1 MSDKSKLGFNIKP
14 KNYDELN
21 STDNLITSGSDSG
34 WLGKK
39 LQGDDSNDLDLSKI
53 NPLFDKELYEK
64 YRPGVNTN
72 DGSVNQDIW
81 GYKCFNSPVSF
92 RNGIYGDTYSITE
105 QKSSGDIINLIPETY
120 ATIKSDT
127 TVKNKI
133 YNRTDNDTNNY
144 SEYIY
149 KKYHGPVDY
158 DNSQFTYMDTV
169 IPDSDDHTIS
179 DIIIK
184 SHSES
189 HCDNNAFAI
198 NDEYE
203 RTLCSVRPNYYIA
216 SAPDVSDA
224 QYVYSVNYANTQY
237 ERKLQAYTPAVSTDN
252 YFLTDEKNVTATFSM
267 HANSPYIL
275 DYGDEPE
282 TGANIL
288 LETNRTKTVDG
299 AVSDRY
305 ASCIIASPDYID
317 SSVTLLAREDSNKC
331 NIEVTTNYIQ
341 IGAADGDFSTTN
353 DKFSRI
359 FVLNNRINKSISG
372 NAIDIDYHV
381 KDIVVDYLSTKS
393 NITGPAID
401 ITFDYRKTAINGQV
415 DSSIETYCLGA
426 AYPAKFQ
433 NLNGVAS
440 INVAGIYAIEDENN
454 LPTYKKYCGTYITPT
469 SITTNGIQFDML
481 DFDDIRDPH
490 STIHNKLVPV
500 ARKFNN
506 IDTAGLQ
513 LFACATDTP
522 TSFICDYLEV
532 SKSIKCSNIVGS
544 GLAYVNPTNNA
555 VTDVLTV
562 SNENL
567 ILPRGN
573 KTIQLGSADNRFG
586 TIYGDLNGTAVIA
599 DHAATAEQATK
610 DQDGNI
616 IKSSYLNILDFGRN
630 DIESYNAIIG
640 GGERIFFFDEKYFDT
655 NNTIP
660 PIHKSYSSIGTSGT
674 YETECYNLYISK
686 TLGVNPGNPDEDIT
700 RTKKCCV
707 SCELKFDSETAIAD
721 FSIYPKTSTSDTFE
735 SVDSMNI
742 GKPDAPW
749 DELYCNKFPTIAGT
763 TDTTLVGNIRLLC
776 IKAPTASQTLTRT
789 IEPGEEFE
797 YPVTLSDNRPVNPY
811 SIKCTI
817 HIAKFK
823 VADNSNNSIG
833 IDPGAQVAGKWVAL
847 SSTYINANSANI
859 SLCFP
864 VLAIRVE

>member
-1 MSDKSKLGFNIKP
+1 MSDKSKLGFNINP
-14 KNYDELN
+14 KSYDELN
-21 STDNLITSGSDSG
+21 STDNIITSGSDSG

-39 LQGDDSNDLDLSKI
+39 LQCDDSNDLDLSKI
-53 NPLFDKELYEK
+53 NPLFDKDLYEK

-105 QKSSGDIINLIPETY
+105 NKSSGDIINLIPETY

-288 LETNRTKTVDG
+288 LETNRARTVDG
-299 AVSDRY
+299 IVSDRY
-305 ASCIIASPDYID
+305 ASCNIASPDYKH
-317 SSVTLLAREDSNKC
+317 SSVKLLAKEDSNEC

-341 IGAADGDFSTTN
+341 IGAADSDFSVTN
-353 DKFSRI
+353 DKFSHI
-359 FVLNNRINKSISG
+359 FVSNSSINKSISG

-381 KDIVVDYLSTKS
+381 KDIVVDHPSTNS

-401 ITFDYRKTAINGQV
+401 IVFDYRKTAINGQA
-415 DSSIETYCLGA
+415 DSSIETYCLEA
-426 AYPAKFQ
+426 AYPATFQ

-440 INVAGIYAIEDENN
+440 INVAGIYATEDENN
-454 LPTYKKYCGTYITPT
+454 LPIYKKYCGTYITPT

-490 STIHNKLVPV
+490 STVHNKLVPV

-506 IDTAGLQ
+506 IDTVGLQ
-513 LFACATDTP
+513 LFACTTDMP

-544 GLAYVNPTNNA
+544 GLAYVNPTNSA
-555 VTDVLTV
+555 STDLLTV
-562 SNENL
+562 SDENL

-573 KTIQLGSADNRFG
+573 KTIKLGSTDNRFG
-586 TIYGDLNGTAVIA
+586 TIYGDLNGTADKAKADEHGHNIA
-599 DHAATAEQATK
+599 KT
-610 DQDGNI
+610 
-616 IKSSYLNILDFGRN
+616 
-630 DIESYNAIIG
+630 
-640 GGERIFFFDEKYFDT
+640 YFDKNS
-655 NNTIP
+655 NNTITGATTISRP
-660 PIHKSYSSIGTSGT
+660 GDVLRILPNSLDEEDRCSINIATSDVDMRYKTTLNVHQQDNTNLACSLSLYAYHNNDVSSFSILPSVESTTSGIVNDNVALNIGGKNNYFTNIYCKNFPTVHNTLIGHGVSASGSLQTSIG
-674 YETECYNLYISK
+674 C
-686 TLGVNPGNPDEDIT
+686 
-700 RTKKCCV
+700 
-707 SCELKFDSETAIAD
+707 
-721 FSIYPKTSTSDTFE
+721 
-735 SVDSMNI
+735 
-742 GKPDAPW
+742 
-749 DELYCNKFPTIAGT
+749 
-763 TDTTLVGNIRLLC
+763 IRLLC
-776 IKAPTASQTLTRT
+776 VEIRPVQVAINEQIRPGFAIRDGKIT
-789 IEPGEEFE
+789 IDGNE
-797 YPVTLSDNRPVNPY
+797 YPVYLAGFAVEDQS
-811 SIKCTI
+811 
-817 HIAKFK
+817 
-823 VADNSNNSIG
+823 NSIRVKPISDSVVTDSWYSLSG
-833 IDPGAQVAGKWVAL
+833 IFLAHNTESYVK
-847 SSTYINANSANI
+847 YIPI
-859 SLCFP
+859 
-864 VLAIRVE
+864 LAIRSY

>member
-1 MSDKSKLGFNIKP
+1 MSDKSKLGFNINP

-53 NPLFDKELYEK
+53 NPLFDKDLYEK

-237 ERKLQAYTPAVSTDN
+237 ERKLQAYTPAVSIDN

-288 LETNRTKTVDG
+288 LETNRARTVDG
-299 AVSDRY
+299 IVSDRY
-305 ASCIIASPDYID
+305 ASCNIASPDYNH
-317 SSVTLLAREDSNKC
+317 SSVKLLAKEDSNEC
-331 NIEVTTNYIQ
+331 NIEVATEYIQ
-341 IGAADGDFSTTN
+341 IGAADGDFSVTN
-353 DKFSRI
+353 DKFSHI
-359 FVLNNRINKSISG
+359 FVSNSSINKSISG

-381 KDIVVDYLSTKS
+381 KDIVVDYPSTNS

-401 ITFDYRKTAINGQV
+401 IVFDYRKTAINGQA
-415 DSSIETYCLGA
+415 DSSIETYCLEA
-426 AYPAKFQ
+426 AYPATFQ

-440 INVAGIYAIEDENN
+440 INVAGIYATEDENN
-454 LPTYKKYCGTYITPT
+454 LPIYKKYCGTYITPT

-490 STIHNKLVPV
+490 STVHNKLVPV

-513 LFACATDTP
+513 LFACTTDMP

-544 GLAYVNPTNNA
+544 GLAYVNPTNSA
-555 VTDVLTV
+555 STDLLTV

-573 KTIQLGSADNRFG
+573 KEVTIGSTENQLNE
-586 TIYGDLNGTAVIA
+586 IYVNILNGTATRAKSA
-599 DHAATAEQATK
+599 DKAKADEHGKNIAAT
-610 DQDGNI
+610 
-616 IKSSYLNILDFGRN
+616 
-630 DIESYNAIIG
+630 
-640 GGERIFFFDEKYFDT
+640 YFNKNS
-655 NNTIP
+655 NNTITGTTTISRAGNLLRILP
-660 PIHKSYSSIGTSGT
+660 NDIDEENNCNISIVTNEPDMRYKTTLNVHQQDNTNLACSLSLYAYHNNDVSSFSIIPSVERTTSGIL
-674 YETECYNLYISK
+674 NDNVAL
-686 TLGVNPGNPDEDIT
+686 
-700 RTKKCCV
+700 
-707 SCELKFDSETAIAD
+707 
-721 FSIYPKTSTSDTFE
+721 
-735 SVDSMNI
+735 NI
-742 GKPDAPW
+742 GG
-749 DELYCNKFPTIAGT
+749 ENNYFTNIYCKKFPTITGSTGGT
-763 TDTTLVGNIRLLC
+763 SVGNIRLLA
-776 IKAPTASQTLTRT
+776 IQSPYMPDIDIYKT
-789 IEPGEEFE
+789 IEHGSEIQSPIIIDGKEFNIYIARLGTVVE
-797 YPVTLSDNRPVNPY
+797 NGANI
-811 SIKCTI
+811 IKLMGAI
-817 HIAKFK
+817 DG
-823 VADNSNNSIG
+823 VA
-833 IDPGAQVAGKWVAL
+833 VAGKWRLL
-847 SSTYINANSANI
+847 SSVYITNDRAGI
-859 SLCFP
+859 MYTP
-864 VLAIRVE
+864 VLAMRVE

>member
-1 MSDKSKLGFNIKP
+1 MSDKSKLGFNINP

-39 LQGDDSNDLDLSKI
+39 LQGDNNNTIDLSKI

-81 GYKCFNSPVSF
+81 GYKCFKSPVSF
-92 RNGIYGDTYSITE
+92 RNGIYGDTYSI
-105 QKSSGDIINLIPETY
+105 KSIEGIEDSIIHKYAYNGVSTAVNDKNNIADKDARDNVRYSYNLTKELLTAQEKSYIASTYTGKLRRELNSAVRPTYDLFEKEPRVYGSSIENETSVSGDVRTDCFWLYTYCNPDKTKLNIYNGINAYSSNSPTQYINERNEINIASTIFNDDNTGTTQDTEHAYSESRVTVGANCKEDIVIKDHTSASGNCIRMYSTNGRYCNTEYINDNISSIIITPEIINTSIDNKIIAIDYHTSKLTGDDYNYSVPFIDVTFDYTKVTDDPASLMLFQINSLLNIQD
-120 ATIKSDT
+120 ATISNNEDHAPSIN
-127 TVKNKI
+127 VYGIFKNA
-133 YNRTDNDTNNY
+133 N
-144 SEYIY
+144 
-149 KKYHGPVDY
+149 
-158 DNSQFTYMDTV
+158 
-169 IPDSDDHTIS
+169 S
-179 DIIIK
+179 DIIK
-184 SHSES
+184 
-189 HCDNNAFAI
+189 
-198 NDEYE
+198 Y
-203 RTLCSVRPNYYIA
+203 RG
-216 SAPDVSDA
+216 
-224 QYVYSVNYANTQY
+224 TQ
-237 ERKLQAYTPAVSTDN
+237 
-252 YFLTDEKNVTATFSM
+252 
-267 HANSPYIL
+267 
-275 DYGDEPE
+275 
-282 TGANIL
+282 
-288 LETNRTKTVDG
+288 
-299 AVSDRY
+299 
-305 ASCIIASPDYID
+305 
-317 SSVTLLAREDSNKC
+317 
-331 NIEVTTNYIQ
+331 
-341 IGAADGDFSTTN
+341 
-353 DKFSRI
+353 
-359 FVLNNRINKSISG
+359 
-372 NAIDIDYHV
+372 
-381 KDIVVDYLSTKS
+381 
-393 NITGPAID
+393 
-401 ITFDYRKTAINGQV
+401 
-415 DSSIETYCLGA
+415 
-426 AYPAKFQ
+426 
-433 NLNGVAS
+433 
-440 INVAGIYAIEDENN
+440 
-454 LPTYKKYCGTYITPT
+454 ITPT
-469 SITTNGIQFDML
+469 SITVNAIQFNKL
-481 DFDDIRDPH
+481 TAGETFI
-490 STIHNKLVPV
+490 SNIHNKLVPV
-500 ARKFNN
+500 EYIFKQNDNDETGINTYGLKLLGCDNKFK
-506 IDTAGLQ
+506 
-513 LFACATDTP
+513 

-532 SKSIKCSNIVGS
+532 SKSIKCSNIVGIAS
-544 GLAYVNPTNNA
+544 AAEKLVYVNPENGAT
-555 VTDVLTV
+555 TDLLTV
-562 SNENL
+562 SNENV

-573 KTIQLGSADNRFG
+573 KTIKLGSADNRFG

-610 DQDGNI
+610 DQDGNV

-686 TLGVNPGNPDEDIT
+686 TLGVNPGNPDEDII

-707 SCELKFDSETAIAD
+707 SHELKFDSETAIAD

-749 DELYCNKFPTIAGT
+749 DEIHCKRFPTIAGT
-763 TDTTLVGNIRLLC
+763 TDTTFVGNIRLLC
-776 IKAPTASQTLTRT
+776 IKAPTVSQTLTRT

-811 SIKCTI
+811 SIECTI

-864 VLAIRVE
+864 VLAMRVE

>member
-1 MSDKSKLGFNIKP
+1 MSDKSKLGFNINP

-53 NPLFDKELYEK
+53 NPLFDKELYER

-144 SEYIY
+144 SEYTY
-149 KKYHGPVDY
+149 KKYHGTVDY

-169 IPDSDDHTIS
+169 IPDSDEHTIS
-179 DIIIK
+179 DVIIK

-203 RTLCSVRPNYYIA
+203 RTICSVRPNYYIA
-216 SAPDVSDA
+216 SAHDVSDA
-224 QYVYSVNYANTQY
+224 QYVYSVNYANAQY

-275 DYGDEPE
+275 NYGDEPE

-288 LETNRTKTVDG
+288 LETNRAKTVDG
-299 AVSDRY
+299 VVSDRY
-305 ASCIIASPDYID
+305 ASCIIASPDYIG

-331 NIEVTTNYIQ
+331 SIEVTTNYIQ

-353 DKFSRI
+353 DKFSHI
-359 FVLNNRINKSISG
+359 FVLNNSINKSISG
-372 NAIDIDYHV
+372 KAIDIDYHV
-381 KDIVVDYLSTKS
+381 KDIVVDYLSTKT

-401 ITFDYRKTAINGQV
+401 IVFDYRKTAINGQA
-415 DSSIETYCLGA
+415 DSSIETYCLEA

-433 NLNGVAS
+433 NLNGIAS

-490 STIHNKLVPV
+490 SAVHNKLVPV

-506 IDTAGLQ
+506 IDTVGLQ
-513 LFACATDTP
+513 LFACAADTP

-532 SKSIKCSNIVGS
+532 SKSIKCSNILGS
-544 GLAYVNPTNNA
+544 GLAYINPTNST
-555 VTDVLTV
+555 VTDLLTV

-573 KTIQLGSADNRFG
+573 KEVTIGSSDNRLNE
-586 TIYGDLNGTAVIA
+586 IYADRLKGTADRATSDYYGNYIRDTYVI
-599 DHAATAEQATK
+599 K
-610 DQDGNI
+610 
-616 IKSSYLNILDFGRN
+616 LNNYKN
-630 DIESYNAIIG
+630 DIQSCNAIIG
-640 GGERIFFFDEKYFDT
+640 SGERLFFFNEPCIENSIESPED
-655 NNTIP
+655 IP
-660 PIHKSYSSIGTSGT
+660 KP
-674 YETECYNLYISK
+674 YISMGASYEDN
-686 TLGVNPGNPDEDIT
+686 GVTSKNVFSWTNKDNSVT
-700 RTKKCCV
+700 RKCIISSKYDYYADRSTAYFCV
-707 SCELKFDSETAIAD
+707 YPENAHSSDIAD
-721 FSIYPKTSTSDTFE
+721 IGMSGAKWS
-735 SVDSMNI
+735 NI
-742 GKPDAPW
+742 WCKRLLC
-749 DELYCNKFPTIAGT
+749 DEVRGSQFPTIVGSTDGT
-763 TDTTLVGNIRLLC
+763 SVGNIRLLC
-776 IKAPTASQTLTRT
+776 IKAPTVSQTLTRT

-797 YPVTLSDNRPVNPY
+797 YPVTLSDNRPINPY

-823 VADNSNNSIG
+823 VTDNSNQSIG
-833 IDPGAQVAGKWVAL
+833 IDPGVQVAGKWVAL
-847 SSTYINANSANI
+847 SSTYINADSANI

-864 VLAIRVE
+864 VLAMRVE